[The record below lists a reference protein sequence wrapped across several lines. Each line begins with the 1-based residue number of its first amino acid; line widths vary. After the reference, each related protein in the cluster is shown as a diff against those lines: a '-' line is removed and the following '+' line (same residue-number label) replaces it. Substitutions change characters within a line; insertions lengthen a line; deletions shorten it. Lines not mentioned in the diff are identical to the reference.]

1 MASDLNGLQIEHFL
15 PTSNIQFHCNDCLAS
30 TSQPSSSLNDSVTT
44 PKSKSITI
52 KGIMQEVTKLQ
63 EQFASFQTS
72 NIEMNQKLDSIE
84 MKTTEIK
91 SNTEVVLCQV
101 NSKPTNTN
109 DNTPIIFG
117 SPSLSTRQ
125 FRPALNRKA
134 PTWSSVLRGNG
145 NGSQFSTPTRSAK
158 RSRTDKPI
166 QQIKKPNVP
175 EPKIGTNVNASR
187 LVAVSV
193 AKPVSKKVEKPK
205 FEKAIWVSRLPTAT
219 KEEDVRDYISGISS
233 VSSNL
238 SIHKLVKKG
247 RDCSELNFISFKIAV
262 NEADFVILNDP
273 SVWPT
278 GVLVR
283 EFMEV
288 KPITFADHLPINLN
302 GKNARNSTE
311 ESIAMEIQMQQQSP
325 SKSPGAANTVS

>member
-1 MASDLNGLQIEHFL
+1 
-15 PTSNIQFHCNDCLAS
+15 
-30 TSQPSSSLNDSVTT
+30 
-44 PKSKSITI
+44 
-52 KGIMQEVTKLQ
+52 MQEVTKLQ
-63 EQFASFQTS
+63 EQFASFQSS

-84 MKTTEIK
+84 MKTAEIK

-134 PTWSSVLRGNG
+134 PTWSSVLRDNG

-166 QQIKKPNVP
+166 HQMKKPNVP

-193 AKPVSKKVEKPK
+193 AKPVPKRVEKPK

-233 VSSNL
+233 VSSNF

-247 RDCSELNFISFKIAV
+247 DCSELNFVSFKIAV

-288 KPITFADHLPINLN
+288 KPLTFADHLPINLN
-302 GKNARNSTE
+302 GKVARNSTE
-311 ESIAMEIQMQQQSP
+311 EPNAMEIQIQQQSP
-325 SKSPGAANTVS
+325 SKSPNAKETIS